1 MDRKVISLR
10 STIVRMVGGSLK
22 FRNCI
27 RKNKQTW
34 DFIWEQRNSP
44 SNPERLETLK
54 HFSLFTFFV
63 GFLWSVLHSLP
74 SFTYAFSLG
83 PHLSKVSLYA
93 FPPPSPCCQSNFL
106 SPAGLIQTSVTNYT
120 FFFVFEQLLANRDG
134 CLLHSGQT
142 TTTMQQ
148 AWQNGWVTRI
158 TKWTRNTAWDKPHS
172 GRHFGEK

>member
-1 MDRKVISLR
+1 
-10 STIVRMVGGSLK
+10 MVGGSLK

-120 FFFVFEQLLANRDG
+120 FFFLCLCNRQPSLFAKSCSVDRQPQP
-134 CLLHSGQT
+134 CNKH
-142 TTTMQQ
+142 
-148 AWQNGWVTRI
+148 
-158 TKWTRNTAWDKPHS
+158 DKMDES
-172 GRHFGEK
+172 LE